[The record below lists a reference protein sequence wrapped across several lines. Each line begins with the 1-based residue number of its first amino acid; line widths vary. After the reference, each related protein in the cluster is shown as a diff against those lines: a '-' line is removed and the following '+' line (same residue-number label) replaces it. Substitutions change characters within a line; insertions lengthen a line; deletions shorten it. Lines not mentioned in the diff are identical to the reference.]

1 MSKSRIYTLFGCLA
15 LAGYVWLGWNL
26 VEWKAHTDTP
36 TACLFKMITHVPC
49 PACGTTRS
57 LMLLSHGEI
66 VQSLL
71 TNPFGML
78 LAFLLVIVPAWM
90 TVDILRRA
98 DSFLRWYIA
107 IERVMKRNRWVSIPA
122 IVLVA
127 TNWCWNIAKD
137 L

>member
-90 TVDILRRA
+90 TVDLLREA

-127 TNWCWNIAKD
+127 TNWCWNIAKG